1 MVIIIA
7 VKYTSYQSNE
17 IFMNMLHKSVL
28 TSALLFASA
37 SSFAHTE
44 LFEIV
49 MKDHQFHPSQLIIP
63 ANHKVK
69 LVIKN
74 QDNNAEEFE
83 SHALNIEKV
92 IPANSEGF
100 VYIKPMKPGKYKFV
114 GEYHEDDMYG
124 MIVVK

>member
-1 MVIIIA
+1 
-7 VKYTSYQSNE
+7 
-17 IFMNMLHKSVL
+17 MNILHKSVL
-28 TSALLFASA
+28 TSVLLLAS
-37 SSFAHTE
+37 SNSFAHTE
-44 LFEIV
+44 IVEIV
-49 MKDHQFHPSQLIIP
+49 MKNHQFHPANLVIP

-124 MIVVK
+124 MIEVK

>member
-1 MVIIIA
+1 
-7 VKYTSYQSNE
+7 
-17 IFMNMLHKSVL
+17 MNILHKSVL
-28 TSALLFASA
+28 TSVLLLASS

-44 LFEIV
+44 TVEIV
-49 MKDHQFHPSQLIIP
+49 MKNHQFHPANLVIP

-124 MIVVK
+124 MIEVK